1 MTDKKRSDQ
10 DTTRQYLMDHPEF
23 LLEQPELL
31 ARIHLTHDTGEAVS
45 LIERQV
51 SQLREQ
57 NQKLTRQLNQLVR
70 VASENEALM
79 NRLHEMTLELTAI
92 DDLGA
97 FFDRLAGLLLDE
109 FNADVLNITLI
120 DRKVQV
126 SDRTPLVSVSRDDP
140 ELKQFQPQVEKGQA
154 VCGRLSRNKLDFLF
168 RQRAQWVQSTALVP
182 LGEHGLMAIGSSD
195 AARFYPGM
203 GTLFLDLL
211 ARVVS
216 HRLALAEPSAQR
228 RSA

>member
-1 MTDKKRSDQ
+1 MTEKKRSDQ
-10 DTTRQYLMDHPEF
+10 DTTRQYLMDHPGF

-31 ARIHLTHDTGEAVS
+31 AQLQLTHDTGEAVS

-51 SQLREQ
+51 QQLRRQ
-57 NQKLTRQLNQLVR
+57 NQKLIRQMNQLVR

-79 NRLHEMTLELTAI
+79 DRLHDMTLELTAI
-92 DDLGA
+92 DELGA
-97 FFDRLAGLLLDE
+97 FFDRLASLLLDE

-120 DRKVQV
+120 DREVTV
-126 SDRTPLVSVSRDDP
+126 GSRTPLVSISRDDP
-140 ELKQFQPQVEKGQA
+140 ELKQFQSHIDKGKA

-182 LGEHGLMAIGSSD
+182 LADYGLMAIGSSD

-211 ARVVS
+211 ARVVA
-216 HRLALAEPSAQR
+216 HRLALAEPAEQR